1 MIIGL
6 VIGCLLIAFLTKT
19 ITMQY
24 LLGMILAVATMQ
36 LLIVNAKRIY
46 LKAVYYAPL
55 ILVPVGSLII
65 VYFLVSNCTVVI
77 TLEWNVLSDKAFYF
91 TPIFI
96 NASVSKQLFKI

>member
-1 MIIGL
+1 MRGGKKYNIDVWDEIYRTIILKRIIYMIIGL

-65 VYFLVSNCTVVI
+65 VYFLVSN
-77 TLEWNVLSDKAFYF
+77 WSDE
-91 TPIFI
+91 
-96 NASVSKQLFKI
+96 L